1 MVLPIK
7 RERNS
12 NPTAARTDICT
23 FPEDEELDVE
33 LEDWTGI
40 EPKTLV

>member
-1 MVLPIK
+1 MVPIN
-7 RERNS
+7 RERKS
-12 NPTAARTDICT
+12 NPTAGKTDICS
-23 FPEDEELDVE
+23 FPEDEEEVE